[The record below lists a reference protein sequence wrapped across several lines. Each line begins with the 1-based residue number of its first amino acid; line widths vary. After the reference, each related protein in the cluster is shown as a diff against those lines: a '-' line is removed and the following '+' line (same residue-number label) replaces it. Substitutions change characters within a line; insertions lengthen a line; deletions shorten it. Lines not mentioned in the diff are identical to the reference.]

1 MRTRLDFDRYLKDI
15 VGKGAN
21 VYFQPPSN
29 VSGAGQKV
37 IKNIKY
43 PAIIY
48 SVDDYNIRSADN
60 KNYSIDKEYSVEV
73 VTKDPDSM
81 LVDMIVEIPTARF
94 NRSYISDGMY
104 HSVFVIIF

>member
-15 VGKGAN
+15 VGEGVN

-60 KNYSIDKEYSVEV
+60 KNYSVDKEYAVEV
-73 VTKDPDSM
+73 VTKDPDST
-81 LVDMIVEIPTARF
+81 LIDKIVEMSTARF
-94 NRSYISDGMY
+94 NRSYLSDGMY

>member
-1 MRTRLDFDRYLKDI
+1 MRTRLDFDRYLRGI
-15 VGKGAN
+15 VGEGVS

-48 SVDDYNIRSADN
+48 SLDEYNTMSANN
-60 KNYSIDKEYSVEV
+60 KKYSVQKEYGVTLI
-73 VTKDPDSM
+73 TKDPDSDLPDKLVM
-81 LVDMIVEIPTARF
+81 LPTSRF
-94 NRSYISDGMY
+94 DRNYESDGLY
-104 HSVFVIIF
+104 HSVFTIIF

>member
-15 VGKGAN
+15 VGKCAN

-29 VSGAGQKV
+29 VSGAGKKV

-73 VTKDPDSM
+73 VTKDPDNT
-81 LVDMIVEIPTARF
+81 LVDKIVEIPMARF
-94 NRSYISDGMY
+94 NRSYLSDGLY

>member
-1 MRTRLDFDRYLKDI
+1 MRTRLDFDRYLRDI
-15 VGKGAN
+15 VGEGVS

-73 VTKDPDSM
+73 VTKDPDST
-81 LVDMIVEIPTARF
+81 LTDKIVEMPTARF
-94 NRSYISDGMY
+94 NRSYLSDGMY

>member
-43 PAIIY
+43 PAIFDRQIIKII
-48 SVDDYNIRSADN
+48 VLI
-60 KNYSIDKEYSVEV
+60 KN
-73 VTKDPDSM
+73 TQ
-81 LVDMIVEIPTARF
+81 
-94 NRSYISDGMY
+94 
-104 HSVFVIIF
+104 

>member
-1 MRTRLDFDRYLKDI
+1 MRTRLDFDRYLRD
-15 VGKGAN
+15 VAGKGVE

-48 SVDDYNIRSADN
+48 SLDSYDTTSANN
-60 KNYSIDKEYSVEV
+60 KKYSVQKEYGVTLI
-73 VTKDPDSM
+73 TKDPDSDLSDK
-81 LVDMIVEIPTARF
+81 LVMIPTSKFDR
-94 NRSYISDGMY
+94 NYMSDGLY
-104 HSVFVIIF
+104 HSVFTIIF

>member
-1 MRTRLDFDRYLKDI
+1 MRTRLDFDRYLRDI
-15 VGKGAN
+15 VGEGVS

-48 SVDDYNIRSADN
+48 SLDEYNTMSANN
-60 KNYSIDKEYSVEV
+60 KKYSVQKEYGVTLI
-73 VTKDPDSM
+73 TKDPDSDLPDK
-81 LVDMIVEIPTARF
+81 LVMIPTSRF
-94 NRSYISDGMY
+94 DRNYGSDGLY
-104 HSVFVIIF
+104 HSVFTIIF

>member
-1 MRTRLDFDRYLKDI
+1 MRTRLDFDRFIKDI
-15 VGKGAN
+15 VGEGVS

-48 SVDDYNIRSADN
+48 SFDGYDTESAN
-60 KNYSIDKEYSVEV
+60 NTKYRVQKEYSVTLI
-73 VTKDPDSM
+73 TKDPDSELPDK
-81 LVDMIVEIPTARF
+81 LVMVPTSRF
-94 NRSYISDGMY
+94 DRSYESDGLY
-104 HSVFVIIF
+104 HSVFTIIF

>member
-1 MRTRLDFDRYLKDI
+1 MRTRLDFDRYLRDI
-15 VGKGAN
+15 VGEG
-21 VYFQPPSN
+21 VDVHFQPPSN

-60 KNYSIDKEYSVEV
+60 KNYSVDKEYAVEV
-73 VTKDPDSM
+73 VTKDPDSI
-81 LVDMIVEIPTARF
+81 LIDKIVEMPTARF
-94 NRSYISDGMY
+94 NRSYLSDGMY

>member
-1 MRTRLDFDRYLKDI
+1 MRTRLDFDRYLRGI
-15 VGKGAN
+15 FGEGVS

-73 VTKDPDSM
+73 VIKDPDSA
-81 LVDMIVEIPTARF
+81 LIDKIVEIPTVRF
-94 NRSYISDGMY
+94 NRSYLSDGMY

>member
-15 VGKGAN
+15 VGEGVN

-48 SVDDYNIRSADN
+48 LSLIH
-60 KNYSIDKEYSVEV
+60 I
-73 VTKDPDSM
+73 
-81 LVDMIVEIPTARF
+81 
-94 NRSYISDGMY
+94 
-104 HSVFVIIF
+104 

>member
-15 VGKGAN
+15 VGEGVN

-29 VSGAGQKV
+29 VSGAGQNV

-73 VTKDPDSM
+73 VTKDPDST
-81 LVDMIVEIPTARF
+81 LIDKIVEMPTARF
-94 NRSYISDGMY
+94 NRSYLSDGMY

>member
-15 VGKGAN
+15 IGKGAN

-81 LVDMIVEIPTARF
+81 LIDTIVEIPTARF

-104 HSVFVIIF
+104 YSVFVIIF

>member
-15 VGKGAN
+15 VGKCAN

-43 PAIIY
+43 PAVIY

-73 VTKDPDSM
+73 VTKDQDNTS
-81 LVDMIVEIPTARF
+81 VDKIVEIPTARF
-94 NRSYISDGMY
+94 NRSYLSDGLY

>member
-1 MRTRLDFDRYLKDI
+1 MRTRLDFDRYLRDI
-15 VGKGAN
+15 VGEGVS

-48 SVDDYNIRSADN
+48 SLDAYNTMSANN
-60 KNYSIDKEYSVEV
+60 KKYSVQKEYGVTLI
-73 VTKDPDSM
+73 TKDPDSDLPDK
-81 LVDMIVEIPTARF
+81 LVMVPTSRF
-94 NRSYISDGMY
+94 DRNYESDGLY
-104 HSVFVIIF
+104 HSVFTIIF